1 MGEGMLT
8 MGGGGRIRGKWIRPG
23 GRAGQGWGQKEL
35 FVCHRARQLWSH
47 FRNFDAKYDT
57 HKLSSIIF

>member
-23 GRAGQGWGQKEL
+23 GRAEQGTGGV
-35 FVCHRARQLWSH
+35 VC
-47 FRNFDAKYDT
+47 
-57 HKLSSIIF
+57 LSSSTPAVVTLSKL

>member
-23 GRAGQGWGQKEL
+23 GRAGLETEGV
-35 FVCHRARQLWSH
+35 VC
-47 FRNFDAKYDT
+47 
-57 HKLSSIIF
+57 LSSSTPAVVTLSKL